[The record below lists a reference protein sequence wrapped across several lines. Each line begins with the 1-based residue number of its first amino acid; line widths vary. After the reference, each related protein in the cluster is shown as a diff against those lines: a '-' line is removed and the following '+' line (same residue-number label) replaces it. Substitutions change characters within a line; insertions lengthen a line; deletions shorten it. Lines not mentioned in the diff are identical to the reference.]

1 MGVFDTFNGTEEKV
15 PEAQVTYTGD
25 QPYFDYQEGFVTDNE
40 DDLQRRLGNRQIQY
54 VISPPMHRLCELLA
68 FRGSPQSSKSIW
80 TPPMAPQKPGGVGK
94 ATRSLLQR
102 HTSDVLEYYQCQVSF

>member
-1 MGVFDTFNGTEEKV
+1 MGVFDTFNTPEDKV

-54 VISPPMHRLCELLA
+54 VILPPINL
-68 FRGSPQSSKSIW
+68 SSVRID
-80 TPPMAPQKPGGVGK
+80 TPVSQQDKPMTTEVADASVE
-94 ATRSLLQR
+94 R
-102 HTSDVLEYYQCQVSF
+102 

>member
-1 MGVFDTFNGTEEKV
+1 MGVFDTFNPPEDKF

-54 VISPPMHRLCELLA
+54 VIFPPIHH
-68 FRGSPQSSKSIW
+68 SSVRID
-80 TPPMAPQKPGGVGK
+80 
-94 ATRSLLQR
+94 TR
-102 HTSDVLEYYQCQVSF
+102 VSQQDTHMTNEVADASVER